1 MATASVMTKNAASV
15 LVLSTDAAV
24 RARLRSALTEQ
35 RWEVYEAD
43 GGAAALL
50 LMERTH
56 PHATLLDGPLPD
68 LYLEDF
74 ADEVRSSHPTMDL
87 IALDGALAGLAGAAR
102 SPRRGELLQVLRS
115 VCEEGS
121 APLIPDMVS
130 PIRPAVAMA
139 PGPDGKLWPRSTPPA
154 SAVTAISV
162 RLPELIGDSNRMLEV
177 SRRIR
182 LVAKRKT
189 TVLIQ
194 GPTGTGKEV
203 VAHALHRLSPR
214 ADRPFVALNCAAI
227 PEALL
232 EAELFGHARGA
243 FTGAVQRRT
252 GRIEATNG
260 GTLFLDEIGEMP
272 LALQSKLLRFLESGE
287 LQRVGENETVRV
299 DVRIVAA
306 THQPLARRTQE
317 GSFRAD
323 LFYRLAVFPVQ
334 TLIST
339 LQRMGVN
346 VPTTGSANTLRVQ
359 NMAAVFIAA
368 TLPPF
373 AEPGTKIDVTASS
386 AGDARSLNGGLLLMK
401 PLYGPD
407 GRIYAQAQGPI
418 VLGGYAAAANGNV
431 KVVNH
436 PTTGRIPGGAMVERG
451 VPLELSRLP
460 SLSILLNDA
469 DFRTAERMADAI
481 NSELKRPLA
490 HAADS
495 RRVDLRPQPGEDLP
509 ALLARVEAVEIE
521 TFPRAK
527 LVVNERTGTVVIG
540 GNVRLLPVSILHG
553 GLVVNVVSEVAVSQ
567 PGPFSNG
574 TTQTVQQ
581 TSVSAQDKPVNQ
593 IVLKPGATVDD
604 LVQELQGIGASAR
617 DVISILQAMK
627 EAGALEAELEVL

>member
-1 MATASVMTKNAASV
+1 MTTHTARIRWSGSLSAWLSFKSPRDGRPRFGVMAV
-15 LVLSTDAAV
+15 
-24 RARLRSALTEQ
+24 
-35 RWEVYEAD
+35 
-43 GGAAALL
+43 LL
-50 LMERTH
+50 LA
-56 PHATLLDGPLPD
+56 PF
-68 LYLEDF
+68 F
-74 ADEVRSSHPTMDL
+74 ASM
-87 IALDGALAGLAGAAR
+87 
-102 SPRRGELLQVLRS
+102 
-115 VCEEGS
+115 
-121 APLIPDMVS
+121 
-130 PIRPAVAMA
+130 
-139 PGPDGKLWPRSTPPA
+139 
-154 SAVTAISV
+154 
-162 RLPELIGDSNRMLEV
+162 
-177 SRRIR
+177 R
-182 LVAKRKT
+182 LVADT
-189 TVLIQ
+189 TARRVRIKDVATIEGVRDNQLI
-194 GPTGTGKEV
+194 GYGIVVGLSGTGD
-203 VAHALHRLSPR
+203 SQQ
-214 ADRPFVALNCAAI
+214 
-227 PEALL
+227 
-232 EAELFGHARGA
+232 
-243 FTGAVQRRT
+243 T
-252 GRIEATNG
+252 
-260 GTLFLDEIGEMP
+260 
-272 LALQSKLLRFLESGE
+272 
-287 LQRVGENETVRV
+287 
-299 DVRIVAA
+299 
-306 THQPLARRTQE
+306 
-317 GSFRAD
+317 
-323 LFYRLAVFPVQ
+323 VFPVQ

-373 AEPGTKIDVTASS
+373 AEPGTKLDVTASS
-386 AGDARSLNGGLLLMK
+386 AGDARSLNGGLLLMT

-418 VLGGYAAAANGNV
+418 VLGGYAAAANGNA

-481 NSELKRPLA
+481 NSEMKRPLA

-509 ALLARVEAVEIE
+509 ALLAHVEAVEIE

-527 LVVNERTGTVVIG
+527 VVVNERTGTVVIG

-553 GLVVNVVSEVAVSQ
+553 GLVVNVVSEFAVSQ
-567 PGPFSNG
+567 PGPLSSG

-593 IVLKPGATVDD
+593 IALKPGATVDD
-604 LVQELQGIGASAR
+604 LVQELQSIGASAR

>member
-1 MATASVMTKNAASV
+1 MTTHTARIRWSGSWSAWLSSSSARDGRLGPGVM
-15 LVLSTDAAV
+15 
-24 RARLRSALTEQ
+24 
-35 RWEVYEAD
+35 
-43 GGAAALL
+43 ALL
-50 LMERTH
+50 LLVPFFASMRLAADTTARRVRIKDV
-56 PHATLLDGPLPD
+56 ATIEG
-68 LYLEDF
+68 
-74 ADEVRSSHPTMDL
+74 VRDN
-87 IALDGALAGLAGAAR
+87 
-102 SPRRGELLQVLRS
+102 Q
-115 VCEEGS
+115 
-121 APLIPDMVS
+121 
-130 PIRPAVAMA
+130 
-139 PGPDGKLWPRSTPPA
+139 
-154 SAVTAISV
+154 
-162 RLPELIGDSNRMLEV
+162 LIGYGIVVGLS
-177 SRRIR
+177 
-182 LVAKRKT
+182 
-189 TVLIQ
+189 
-194 GPTGTGKEV
+194 GTGD
-203 VAHALHRLSPR
+203 SQQ
-214 ADRPFVALNCAAI
+214 
-227 PEALL
+227 
-232 EAELFGHARGA
+232 
-243 FTGAVQRRT
+243 T
-252 GRIEATNG
+252 
-260 GTLFLDEIGEMP
+260 
-272 LALQSKLLRFLESGE
+272 
-287 LQRVGENETVRV
+287 
-299 DVRIVAA
+299 
-306 THQPLARRTQE
+306 
-317 GSFRAD
+317 
-323 LFYRLAVFPVQ
+323 VFPVQ

-373 AEPGTKIDVTASS
+373 AESGTKLDVTASS
-386 AGDARSLNGGLLLMK
+386 AGDARSLNGGLLLMT

-418 VLGGYAAAANGNV
+418 VLGGYAAAANGNA

-451 VPLELSRLP
+451 VPLDLSRLP

-495 RRVDLRPQPGEDLP
+495 RRVDLHPQPGEDLP
-509 ALLARVEAVEIE
+509 ALLAHVEAVEIE

-527 LVVNERTGTVVIG
+527 VVVNERTGTVVIG

-553 GLVVNVVSEVAVSQ
+553 GLVVNVVSEFAVSQ
-567 PGPFSNG
+567 PGPLSSG

-604 LVQELQGIGASAR
+604 LVQELQSIGASAR